1 LRKIQSMKTKYIGII
16 FVLFFSVPLA
26 VFAQQAR
33 LSLEPDEI
41 SIGEPSRMVIDVEVS
56 ADGILI
62 WPDIEEATAKNI
74 EVLRFGKPDTLRNE
88 ENILSLRQAHSITAW
103 EDDLIPIPPLK
114 FLQINDGDTIL
125 FETQAGL
132 LKVKG
137 VEVDLDSH
145 YRDIKPLF
153 HIPYTFKELLPYI
166 LLALAI
172 GAFAFFLVRYLK
184 KPPKKAEKLT
194 IWEKPDV
201 PAHIA
206 AISALESLKR
216 KKLWQ
221 NGTIK
226 PYHSK
231 LTDILRKY
239 ISRRFHIDAI
249 EMTTSDLMYMLP
261 KELPNDESV
270 QLLRYIFEMADLVK
284 FARFKPLPDEHAL
297 VMDKAMEFVKSTIPK
312 DTKEE

>member
-1 LRKIQSMKTKYIGII
+1 MKPKLITIV
-16 FVLFFSVPLA
+16 FVLFLSIPLA

-41 SIGEPSRMVIDVEVS
+41 SIGVPARMVIDVEVP
-56 ADGILI
+56 ADGVLI
-62 WPDIEEATAKNI
+62 WPDIEEATGKDI
-74 EVLRFGKPDTLRNE
+74 EVLRFGNPDTLKKE
-88 ENILSLRQAHSITAW
+88 ENILVLRQTHSITAW
-103 EDDLIPIPPLK
+103 KDGFIPIPPMQ
-114 FLQINDGDTIL
+114 FLQITDGDTLL
-125 FETQAGL
+125 FETQADL
-132 LKVKG
+132 LQVKG

-153 HIPYTFKELLPYI
+153 YIPYTLKELLPYI

-172 GAFAFFLVRYLK
+172 GAFILFLVRYLK
-184 KPPKKAEKLT
+184 KPAKKTGKLT

-221 NGTIK
+221 NGNIK
-226 PYHSK
+226 PYHSE

-249 EMTTSDLMYMLP
+249 EMTTSELLHILP
-261 KELPNDESV
+261 QQLANDEHV
-270 QLLRYIFEMADLVK
+270 QLLRSIFEMADLVK

-297 VMDKAMEFVKSTIPK
+297 VMDRAMEFVKSTIPK
-312 DTKEE
+312 DNKAE